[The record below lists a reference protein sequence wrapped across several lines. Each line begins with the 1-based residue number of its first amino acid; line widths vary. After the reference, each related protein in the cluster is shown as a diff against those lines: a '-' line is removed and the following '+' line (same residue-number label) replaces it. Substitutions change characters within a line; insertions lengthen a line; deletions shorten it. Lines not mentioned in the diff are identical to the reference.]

1 MPTRYKT
8 IKDHLPAMSEEL
20 EKHYVNRSNWI
31 RAAVLGANDGILSVS
46 SIVVG
51 VASAS
56 TTKDPVLIAGLAG
69 LVAGALS
76 MAAGEYV
83 SVSSQADI
91 EQADLEREARELEE
105 MPELEEKELA
115 KPYPADSPRKEPMLQ
130 SGTKT

>member
-1 MPTRYKT
+1 
-8 IKDHLPAMSEEL
+8 MSDL

-46 SIVVG
+46 SIAVG

-56 TTKDPVLIAGLAG
+56 ATSAPVVVATLAG

-83 SVSSQADI
+83 SVSSQSDI
-91 EQADLEREARELEE
+91 EQADLARER
-105 MPELEEKELA
+105 KELV
-115 KPYPADSPRKEPMLQ
+115 SCMRRQ
-130 SGTKT
+130 SIVFVQLTCHLCCRYLR